1 LVAVSARPSDV
12 VSMRMLLR
20 IGSVVRLEMARD
32 TICNAWLNTD
42 GLHVTFI

>member
-1 LVAVSARPSDV
+1 
-12 VSMRMLLR
+12 MLFK

-32 TICNAWLNTD
+32 TTWSAWPSTA

>member
-1 LVAVSARPSDV
+1 
-12 VSMRMLLR
+12 MLLR

-32 TICNAWLNTD
+32 TTCKACPRTA